1 MKNQIQLR
9 DYQKSIVDKGC
20 EVLAKYKIVYLAM
33 EVRTGKTLTSFA
45 IAQCHGANKV
55 LFVTKKKAIQDILQQ
70 HKEFNTSFDIHVTN
84 YEQLAK
90 VKDNYDLVI
99 IDEAHSLGAIPTPS
113 LRAKEL
119 KRICVGLPIIY
130 LSGTP
135 TPESYSQIYH
145 QLYVSSF
152 SPFKE
157 YKNFYQ
163 WAKDYVILQKKYV
176 FNRAINDYSNA
187 IKDKV
192 MDEVKKV
199 MISLTQEDAGFE
211 QLVKEHIIYVDME
224 ASTYKVADRL
234 RIDKIVKNKDGDIV
248 LGDTAV
254 KLMSKLHQI
263 YSGSVIVDEPKREAR
278 AFDYKKAEFIKDKF
292 KGQKIAIFYKFTAE
306 LYIIKWIFGEVF
318 VDPMEFN
325 AHEGSCVFA
334 SQIQSGREGI
344 NLSSADALVFM
355 NIDFSAVSYWQSRA
369 RIQTKDRTKDAH
381 IYWIFAK
388 GGIEEKIYK
397 AVMNKKDYTLEHFK
411 KDFLVI

>member
-9 DYQKSIVDKGC
+9 DYQKAIVDKGC
-20 EVLAKYKIVYLAM
+20 EVLSKYKIVYLAM

-45 IAQCHGANKV
+45 IAQGHGANKV

-176 FNRAINDYSNA
+176 FNRAINDYSKA

-344 NLSSADALVFM
+344 NLSTADALVFM

>member
-9 DYQKSIVDKGC
+9 DYQKAIVEKGC

-45 IAQCHGANKV
+45 IAQGHGANKV
-55 LFVTKKKAIQDILQQ
+55 LFVTKKKAIPDILQQ

-211 QLVKEHIIYVDME
+211 QLVNEHIIYVDME

-292 KGQKIAIFYKFTAE
+292 KRQKIAIFYKFTAE